1 MSSEIER
8 QVTALIAST
17 LHVDEGSIRRDT
29 NIVADLAADSLA
41 VVALIL
47 VLEEAF
53 QIDIHDEDAAE
64 ILTVQQLMEY
74 LTVAIAMKEALVK
87 RRLDGAKPVALR

>member
-17 LHVDEGSIRRDT
+17 LRVDEGIIRRDT
-29 NIVADLAADSLA
+29 NIVVDLAADSLL

-47 VLEEAF
+47 ALEEAF

-64 ILTVQQLMEY
+64 ILTVEQLIEY
-74 LTVAIAMKEALVK
+74 VAVALAMKEALVK
-87 RRLDGAKPVALR
+87 RRFDDGKLIALR